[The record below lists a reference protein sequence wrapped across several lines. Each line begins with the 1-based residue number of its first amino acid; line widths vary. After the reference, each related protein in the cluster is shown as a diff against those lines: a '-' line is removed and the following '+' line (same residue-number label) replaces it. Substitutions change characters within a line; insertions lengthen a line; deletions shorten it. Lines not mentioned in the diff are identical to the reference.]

1 LTRDRFFAY
10 HSQRLTRTTDDA
22 IIQRSRATDGVTSR
36 ILLREL
42 VMQILQWIMANPAA
56 FSAILLLVIG
66 LLPAGSPLRL
76 LLEKLKLLVPA
87 EDKIVAKLARND
99 EMPDK
104 SISRLLIRAHDL
116 WNAGDEAG
124 AKLMLD
130 AAKALAD
137 EK

>member
-1 LTRDRFFAY
+1 MRGWT
-10 HSQRLTRTTDDA
+10 
-22 IIQRSRATDGVTSR
+22 
-36 ILLREL
+36 
-42 VMQILQWIMANPAA
+42 MQILQWITANPAA
-56 FSAILLLVIG
+56 FAAILGLILA
-66 LLPAGSPLRL
+66 LLPAGSPLRI

-130 AAKALAD
+130 AANALAAED
-137 EK
+137 K